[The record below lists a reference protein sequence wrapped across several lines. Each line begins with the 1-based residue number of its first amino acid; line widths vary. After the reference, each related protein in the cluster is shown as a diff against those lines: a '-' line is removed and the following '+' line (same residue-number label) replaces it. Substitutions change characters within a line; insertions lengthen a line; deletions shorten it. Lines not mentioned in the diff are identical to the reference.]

1 LSPHTLDLIGGWVSL
16 VLTLVVFSY
25 LLGDNFLYRIAIHL
39 LVGVAAG
46 YTVIV
51 LTESVLIPWL
61 NDTLLAD
68 TGTRDSATMVT
79 LRVIGAVP
87 FLFGVLLLFKFSPRL
102 APIGDLGLAPII
114 GIGTAVAVVGAV
126 AGTVVPLAKETGQA
140 VGDDAIDGLVIV
152 VGVITTLIYFSYFAV
167 ERRGELVRP
176 RWLRGLS
183 TVGQFFVMVTL
194 GALYAGAILT
204 SLAIFSDVIRR
215 QLEFVLDKVGG

>member
-1 LSPHTLDLIGGWVSL
+1 MSPHTLDLIGGWVSL
-16 VLTLVVFSY
+16 VLTLLIFSY
-25 LLGDNFLYRIAIHL
+25 LLGDNFLYRIAVHL

-68 TGTRDSATMVT
+68 QGTRDSATMVA

-87 FLFGVLLLFKFSPRL
+87 FLFGALLLFKFSPRL
-102 APIGDLGLAPII
+102 APIGDLGLAPLI
-114 GIGTAVAVVGAV
+114 GIGTAVALVGAV
-126 AGTVVPLAKETGQA
+126 AGTVVPLVREAGEA
-140 VGDDAIDGLVIV
+140 VGEDTVDGLVIL
-152 VGVITTLIYFSYFAV
+152 VGVITTLIYFQYFAV
-167 ERRGELVRP
+167 ERRGELRRP
-176 RWLRGLS
+176 RLLRGLS
-183 TVGQFFVMVTL
+183 TIGQFFVMITL

>member
-16 VLTLVVFSY
+16 VLTLLVFSY
-25 LLGDNFLYRIAIHL
+25 LLGDNFLYRIAVHV

-79 LRVIGAVP
+79 LRVVGAVP
-87 FLFGVLLLFKFSPRL
+87 FLFGALLLFKFSPRL

-114 GIGTAVAVVGAV
+114 GIGTAVAIVGAV
-126 AGTVVPLAKETGQA
+126 AGTVIPLAKEAGDA
-140 VGDDAIDGLVIV
+140 VGDDTVDGLVIV
-152 VGVITTLIYFSYFAV
+152 VGVITTLIYFSYFAI

-176 RWLRGLS
+176 RWLRGAS
-183 TVGQFFVMVTL
+183 AVGQFFVTVTL

>member
-1 LSPHTLDLIGGWVSL
+1 MSPHTLDLIGGWVSL
-16 VLTLVVFSY
+16 VLTLLVFSY

-39 LVGVAAG
+39 LVGIAAG

-79 LRVIGAVP
+79 LRVVGAVP
-87 FLFGVLLLFKFSPRL
+87 FLFGALLLFKFSPRL

-114 GIGTAVAVVGAV
+114 GIGTAVAIVGAV
-126 AGTVVPLAKETGQA
+126 AGTVIPLAKEAGDA
-140 VGDDAIDGLVIV
+140 VGDDTVDGLVIV
-152 VGVITTLIYFSYFAV
+152 VGVITTLIYFSYFAI

-176 RWLRGLS
+176 RWLRGAS
-183 TVGQFFVMVTL
+183 AVGQFFVTVTL